1 MRIKKYYRGAIGLAV
16 LSPVVHAAGGQEQ
29 GFINDSSLGV
39 LARNYYFN
47 SNNVGP
53 GVAQNQRNEWAQGFI
68 ANFQSGFTPGTVGF
82 GIDTSAMLGL
92 KLDSTSSDINT
103 GLLPATG
110 RGVPGVDRAQSEYT
124 KGGVAV
130 KFKVGETVVKYGDQ
144 TVMNPVFYTTDS
156 RLLPETTRGM
166 TFVSKDLDKL
176 RIEGGRLDSLRTVSQ
191 TDHDSARLEHA
202 TYLGGTYDISSAL
215 SASLY
220 TSKIDNYWAKNYLG
234 LVYVVPI
241 DSIQAVTF
249 KFDGYHQKS
258 IGDELGGELSNN
270 AYSFNAS
277 YAYSAHTFGVGA
289 QHVSGKGKYSW
300 GVDGGDSNYLLN
312 YTQFLDGTAENETSW
327 QLRYDY
333 DFAAWGVPGLRVMAK
348 YVKGTGADSSTF
360 SNGKE
365 WERDLQASYVVQSGQ
380 AKGLSFRIS
389 QATYRSDFQPGVNEV
404 RVVTEFPIS
413 IF

>member
-1 MRIKKYYRGAIGLAV
+1 MRIKKYCHGAIGLVV
-16 LSPVVHAAGGQEQ
+16 LSPAVHAVDGQRQ
-29 GFINDSSLGV
+29 DFISDSSLSL

-47 SNNVGP
+47 SNNTGS
-53 GVAQNQRNEWAQGFI
+53 GVAQSQRNEWAQGFI
-68 ANFQSGFTPGTVGF
+68 ANFQSGFTPGVVDVGV
-82 GIDTSAMLGL
+82 DASAMLGL

-110 RGVPGVDRAQSEYT
+110 RAVPGVDRAQNEYS
-124 KGGVAV
+124 KGSVAL

-144 TVMNPVFYTTDS
+144 TIVNPVFYTTDS
-156 RLLPETTRGM
+156 RLLPETARGL
-166 TFVSKDLDKL
+166 TFVSKDLDNL

-191 TDHDSARLEHA
+191 TDHDSAGLQHA

-215 SASLY
+215 SASIY
-220 TSKIDNYWAKNYLG
+220 TSKVDNYWTKNYLG
-234 LVYVVPI
+234 LVYVVPF
-241 DSIQAVTF
+241 DSSQAITF

-270 AYSFNAS
+270 AYSVNAS

-289 QHVSGKGKYSW
+289 QRVTGRGKYSW

-312 YTQFLDGTAENETSW
+312 YSQFLDGTAENETSW

-333 DFAAWGVPGLRVMAK
+333 DFAAWGLPGLRVMAK
-348 YVKGTGADSSTF
+348 YVKGTGADSSSF
-360 SNGKE
+360 RNGNE

-380 AKGLSFRIS
+380 AKGLNFRIS

-413 IF
+413 LF